1 MCAACIFIQVCEKIV
16 QGAQTQDHLPGWGCS
31 FPPCNLLHKLLPK
44 QISKP
49 CNLLITGGILGL
61 WAQLTTCSSFSVC
74 DPPTAPTITHLS
86 FNCPESQLTHLQLTP
101 IITSRWP
108 LVSFCFPGSPYS
120 PIISRSQDS
129 ILSPWLGLLPV
140 ARFPGLISCLD
151 LKAGRQEAA
160 SVGLGILPSSSK
172 EVQEAVATF
181 GLCPQTQK
189 E

>member
-1 MCAACIFIQVCEKIV
+1 MLGVYSCVCCLQVCEKIV
-16 QGAQTQDHLPGWGCS
+16 QGAQKQDHLPGWGCS

-86 FNCPESQLTHLQLTP
+86 FNCPESLLTHLQLTA

-120 PIISRSQDS
+120 PGDHHGH
-129 ILSPWLGLLPV
+129 LST
-140 ARFPGLISCLD
+140 
-151 LKAGRQEAA
+151 AGRLMRTSSGVA
-160 SVGLGILPSSSK
+160 LPSLHL
-172 EVQEAVATF
+172 AVSV
-181 GLCPQTQK
+181 C
-189 E
+189 

>member
-1 MCAACIFIQVCEKIV
+1 MCCLQVCEKIV

-86 FNCPESQLTHLQLTP
+86 FNCPESRLTHLQLTA

-108 LVSFCFPGSPYS
+108 LVSFCFPGSPYP
-120 PIISRSQDS
+120 PIISLS
-129 ILSPWLGLLPV
+129 ITGQYLVSLVGAPTCSKISWSYSLP
-140 ARFPGLISCLD
+140 RLEGW
-151 LKAGRQEAA
+151 KAG
-160 SVGLGILPSSSK
+160 SSFCWSGHL
-172 EVQEAVATF
+172 A
-181 GLCPQTQK
+181 
-189 E
+189 